1 MSGESSRARRAARRA
16 AAIGQTLKEKV
27 TETPGRVSQL
37 GERLYSMFQE
47 GGAMAPGS
55 TARIRGG
62 QLLIGLLVDA
72 ILRGGQNKLG
82 AFLSQ
87 NLEGQAL
94 DAQAAALNPE
104 ATTERM
110 MQPITKA
117 QRDQALMLLMRQ
129 LGVKGSSVADG
140 EAWT

>member
-1 MSGESSRARRAARRA
+1 MG
-16 AAIGQTLKEKV
+16 
-27 TETPGRVSQL
+27 
-37 GERLYSMFQE
+37 
-47 GGAMAPGS
+47 PGS
-55 TARIRGG
+55 RPRTIGG
-62 QLLIGLLVDA
+62 ELLIALVVDA